1 MDLNLDRFLPYRL
14 SVLADRVT
22 RDLSKVYG
30 PRGIGQAE
38 WRVLAHLGGAADG
51 LSVRDI
57 HDRVSLEKYRVTRA
71 LQRLESA
78 GLVRKTQSDRDR
90 RLIAVALTAAGR
102 AFYDRIVPDVL
113 AFEQTLLSVLSEE
126 ERTLFDRVL
135 DRLTEMDSA
144 TRPLGRE

>member
-90 RLIAVALTAAGR
+90 RLIAVALTEEGR
-102 AFYDRIVPDVL
+102 ALYERIVPDAL
-113 AFEQTLLSVLSEE
+113 AFEESLLAVLSSE
-126 ERTLFDRVL
+126 DRAAL
-135 DRLTEMDSA
+135 DRILTRLSE
-144 TRPLGRE
+144 

>member
-78 GLVRKTQSDRDR
+78 GLVHKAQSDRDR
-90 RLIAVALTAAGR
+90 RLIAVALTEEGR
-102 AFYDRIVPDVL
+102 ALYEQIVPDAL
-113 AFEQTLLSVLSEE
+113 AFEESLLTVLSSE
-126 ERTLFDRVL
+126 DRAAL
-135 DRLTEMDSA
+135 DRILTRLSE
-144 TRPLGRE
+144 

>member
-90 RLIAVALTAAGR
+90 RLIAVALTEEGR
-102 AFYDRIVPDVL
+102 ALYERIVPDAL
-113 AFEQTLLSVLSEE
+113 AFEESLLTVLSSE
-126 ERTLFDRVL
+126 DRAAL
-135 DRLTEMDSA
+135 DRILTRLSE
-144 TRPLGRE
+144 

>member
-78 GLVRKTQSDRDR
+78 GLVHKAQSDRDR
-90 RLIAVALTAAGR
+90 RLIAVALTEEGR
-102 AFYDRIVPDVL
+102 ALYERIVPDAL
-113 AFEQTLLSVLSEE
+113 AFEESLLAVLSSE
-126 ERTLFDRVL
+126 DRAAL
-135 DRLTEMDSA
+135 DRILTRLSE
-144 TRPLGRE
+144 